1 MLNLLPK
8 PKIAIVGAGAIGS
21 LIGGLLAR
29 AGEDVTLIARQGHVE
44 AIQAKGLLI
53 EGVLGRLTIPV
64 KASQALDFRP
74 DLALLAVKTQD
85 VETTCRQIKALVQD
99 TPIVT
104 LQNGVRS
111 DNIVASILP
120 GENIL
125 SGVVMLNVQ
134 FLEPGKITYARSG
147 SLIIGE
153 AMGRNGR
160 RVRDIQTLLNRAIR
174 TEINVNIQGVHWT
187 KLLVNNLANGLEAMT
202 GQSIKECMR
211 HAGLRKIS
219 IMTLKE
225 GHQVIEKAGFHT
237 APLPGVPAPIMEFII
252 RSPAPIAARVLSLAM
267 GSSNTLSSTLQ
278 SLRRGRPT
286 EIDYLNGE
294 IVRLGQQVGLATPYN
309 ARVVEIVK
317 GVEKSHLFHP
327 PDELINL
334 FQSLQTIS

>member
-1 MLNLLPK
+1 MLNLNPQ
-8 PKIAIVGAGAIGS
+8 PKIAVVGAGAIGS
-21 LIGGLLAR
+21 LIGGLLVHS
-29 AGEDVTLIARQGHVE
+29 GEDVTLIARQEHVE
-44 AIQAKGLLI
+44 AIRAKGLVI

-64 KASQALDFRP
+64 KASQALDFQP

-85 VETTCRQIKALVQD
+85 VEITCQQIKARMQD
-99 TPIVT
+99 SPIIT

-134 FLEPGKITYARSG
+134 FLEPGKITYARPG

-153 AMGRNGR
+153 AFGRNGQ
-160 RVRDIQTLLNRAIR
+160 RVRDIQALLNRAIR
-174 TEINVNIQGVHWT
+174 TSISENIQGVHWT

-202 GQSIKECMR
+202 GLSLKECMR
-211 HAGLRKIS
+211 HAGLRRIG

-225 GHQVIEKAGFHT
+225 GYQVIQKAGFHT
-237 APLPGVPAPIMEFII
+237 APLPGVPAPILEFLLH
-252 RSPAPIAARVLSLAM
+252 SPVQIGAGTLKLVM
-267 GSSNTLSSTLQ
+267 GSSRTLSSTLQ

-286 EIDYLNGE
+286 EIDFLNGE
-294 IVRLGQQVGLATPYN
+294 IVKLGQQVGLAAPYN

-317 GVEKSHLFHP
+317 GVEKSRQFHT

-334 FQSLQTIS
+334 FQALPTIN